1 MIIRQISLSNFR
13 QYKDPQT
20 IKFSCDKDKNVT
32 VILGINTSGKTT
44 LIQAF
49 NWCLY
54 ETTSFK
60 TKDLLNSERARSL
73 GLYSSCVV
81 SVEVELEHEGKLY
94 VINRTQ
100 PATKIENDRIKYQ
113 PSVLKVEFKEDN
125 GEMQEISSYECG
137 NTINKILPAALSDYF
152 FFDGER
158 ISDINNKGDVVAAVR
173 GLMGLETISEAV
185 DHFNKGNNSV
195 VGKLSK
201 ELDVGQDE
209 KSRRYQVELD
219 DAKAQLQVLEGRV
232 SRVKEEIEYFE
243 NRKKELNE
251 IILANADT
259 KNRQEEK
266 LRVERD
272 IAFLERNQES
282 LEQQLVKDFTK
293 RAPKF
298 FMLPLYDKIY
308 KVLSEAKQ
316 EGVGIPEMHSKAIDF
331 ILARGKC
338 ICGIDLTQNQGAVN
352 HIKYEQS
359 LLPPQHI
366 GTIIRTYK
374 ERVSFDER
382 DVEGYASEIE
392 HDYRRIRENAN
403 QLDDKRS
410 RLLELSRLLQ
420 GNVDVGKFERDN
432 NENDRQLR
440 EKRELL
446 NNLSIRIG
454 ETKNRIQSLEKTVSS
469 LVLATEKNR
478 KVKRCLAYAW
488 RIFNWFK
495 ESYDRAEREVKIEL
509 DKSINAIFSQMYH
522 GKRIVEIDNKYRI
535 TLKIDNGDGVF
546 VTDTSPGLDTVKN
559 FAFIAGI
566 VDLARRKAKEQKS
579 DDPDVVEYSTE
590 PYPVVMDAP
599 FSNADEIHI
608 ANISK
613 VLPQV
618 AEQVILIVMKK
629 DWEHAKPMMNDKV
642 GMIYEIEKHSE
653 TNSSVQLVED
663 ANV

>member
-1 MIIRQISLSNFR
+1 
-13 QYKDPQT
+13 
-20 IKFSCDKDKNVT
+20 
-32 VILGINTSGKTT
+32 
-44 LIQAF
+44 
-49 NWCLY
+49 
-54 ETTSFK
+54 
-60 TKDLLNSERARSL
+60 
-73 GLYSSCVV
+73 
-81 SVEVELEHEGKLY
+81 
-94 VINRTQ
+94 
-100 PATKIENDRIKYQ
+100 
-113 PSVLKVEFKEDN
+113 
-125 GEMQEISSYECG
+125 MQEISSYECG

-185 DHFNKGNNSV
+185 DHFNKGSNSV
-195 VGKLSK
+195 IGKLSK

-209 KSRRYQVELD
+209 KSKRYQIDLD
-219 DAKAQLQVLEGRV
+219 GAKAQLQVLE
-232 SRVKEEIEYFE
+232 SRISGVREEIEYFE

-251 IILANADT
+251 IILAHADT
-259 KNRQEEK
+259 KSRQEEK
-266 LRVERD
+266 LRVEKD

-293 RAPKF
+293 GAPKF
-298 FMLPLYDKIY
+298 FMSPLYKKIY
-308 KVLSEAKQ
+308 QVLSDAKQ
-316 EGVGIPEMHSKAIDF
+316 EGEGIPEMHSKAIDF

-374 ERVSFDER
+374 ERIAFDER
-382 DVEGYASEIE
+382 DIDGYTREIE
-392 HDYRRIRENAN
+392 NAYKRIRENAN
-403 QLDDKRS
+403 QLDDKKS
-410 RLLELSRLLQ
+410 RLQELSRLLQ
-420 GNVDVGKFERDN
+420 GNVDVGKYERDN

-446 NNLSIRIG
+446 NSLSVRIG
-454 ETKNRIQSLEKTVSS
+454 ETKNKIQSLEKTVAS
-469 LVLATEKNR
+469 LVLVTEKNR
-478 KVKRCLAYAW
+478 KINRCLAYA
-488 RIFNWFK
+488 RKIYKWFK
-495 ESYDRAEREVKIEL
+495 DSYDRAEQDVKTEL
-509 DKSINAIFSQMYH
+509 DKSINSIFAQMYH
-522 GKRIVEIDNKYRI
+522 GRRIVEIDGRYHI
-535 TLKIDNGDGVF
+535 TLKINNGDGIF

-653 TNSSVQLVED
+653 TNSSIHPGEGY
-663 ANV
+663 

>member
-1 MIIRQISLSNFR
+1 MIIKQISLSNFR
-13 QYKDPQT
+13 QYKEPQT

-60 TKDLLNSERARSL
+60 TKDLLNSERMRSL
-73 GLYSSCVV
+73 GLYASCIV

-94 VINRTQ
+94 VIRRTQ
-100 PATKIENDRIKYQ
+100 SATKTESERIKYQ
-113 PSVLKVEFKEDN
+113 PSVLKVEFKEEN

-185 DHFNKGNNSV
+185 DHFNKGSNSV
-195 VGKLSK
+195 IGKLSK

-209 KSRRYQVELD
+209 KSRRYQVDLD
-219 DAKAQLQVLEGRV
+219 GAQAQLQVLE
-232 SRVKEEIEYFE
+232 SRISGVKEEIEYFE
-243 NRKKELNE
+243 NRKKELTE
-251 IILANADT
+251 IILAHADT
-259 KNRQEEK
+259 KSRQEEK
-266 LRVERD
+266 SRVEKD
-272 IAFLERNQES
+272 IAFLERNQEN

-298 FMLPLYDKIY
+298 FMLPLYKKIY
-308 KVLSEAKQ
+308 QVLSDAKQ
-316 EGVGIPEMHSKAIDF
+316 EGEGIPEMHSKAIDF
-331 ILARGKC
+331 ILARGRC

-359 LLPPQHI
+359 LLPPQHL

-374 ERVSFDER
+374 ERISTEELEINGFI
-382 DVEGYASEIE
+382 GEIE
-392 HDYRRIRENAN
+392 NDYRRIRENAN

-420 GNVDVGKFERDN
+420 GNVDVGKYERDI
-432 NENDRQLR
+432 NETDRQLR
-440 EKRELL
+440 EKRDLL
-446 NNLSIRIG
+446 NSLSIRIG
-454 ETKNRIQSLEKTVSS
+454 ETKNRIQSLEKTVAS
-469 LVLATEKNR
+469 LVLITEKNKKIKQR
-478 KVKRCLAYAW
+478 LAYAH
-488 RIFNWFK
+488 RIYTWFK
-495 ESYDRAEREVKIEL
+495 DSYDRAEQDVKVEL
-509 DKSINAIFSQMYH
+509 DKSINSIFAQMYH
-522 GKRIVEIDNKYRI
+522 GKRVVEIDGRYHI

-653 TNSSVQLVED
+653 TNSSIQPMEGY
-663 ANV
+663 

>member
-1 MIIRQISLSNFR
+1 MIIKQISLSNFR
-13 QYKDPQT
+13 QYKEPQT

-60 TKDLLNSERARSL
+60 TKDLLNSERMRSL
-73 GLYSSCVV
+73 GLYASCIV

-94 VINRTQ
+94 VIRRTQ
-100 PATKIENDRIKYQ
+100 SATKTEGERIKYQ
-113 PSVLKVEFKEDN
+113 PSVLKVEFKEEN

-185 DHFNKGNNSV
+185 DHFNKGSNSV
-195 VGKLSK
+195 IGKLSK

-209 KSRRYQVELD
+209 KSRRYQVDLD
-219 DAKAQLQVLEGRV
+219 GAKAQLQVLE
-232 SRVKEEIEYFE
+232 SRISSVKEEIEYFE
-243 NRKKELNE
+243 NRKKELTE
-251 IILANADT
+251 IILAHADT
-259 KNRQEEK
+259 KSRQEEK
-266 LRVERD
+266 SRVEKD
-272 IAFLERNQES
+272 IAFLERNQEN

-298 FMLPLYDKIY
+298 FMLPLYKKIY
-308 KVLSEAKQ
+308 QVLSDAKQ
-316 EGVGIPEMHSKAIDF
+316 EGEGIPEMHSKAIDF
-331 ILARGKC
+331 ILARGRC

-374 ERVSFDER
+374 ERILTGEHEISGFT
-382 DVEGYASEIE
+382 SEIE
-392 HDYRRIRENAN
+392 SDYRRIRENAN

-420 GNVDVGKFERDN
+420 GNVDVGKYERDI

-440 EKRELL
+440 EKRDLL
-446 NNLSIRIG
+446 NSLSIRIG
-454 ETKNRIQSLEKTVSS
+454 ETKNRIQSLEKTVAS
-469 LVLATEKNR
+469 LVLITEKNKKIKQR
-478 KVKRCLAYAW
+478 LAYAR
-488 RIFNWFK
+488 RIYTWFK
-495 ESYDRAEREVKIEL
+495 DSYDRAEQDVKVEL
-509 DKSINAIFSQMYH
+509 DKSINSIFAQMYH
-522 GKRIVEIDNKYRI
+522 GRRIVEIDGRYHI

-653 TNSSVQLVED
+653 TNSSIQPVEGY
-663 ANV
+663 

>member
-1 MIIRQISLSNFR
+1 MIIKQISLSNFR
-13 QYKDPQT
+13 QYKEPQI

-60 TKDLLNSERARSL
+60 TKDLLNSERMRSL

-94 VINRTQ
+94 VIRRTQ
-100 PATKIENDRIKYQ
+100 SATKTESERIKYQ
-113 PSVLKVEFKEDN
+113 PSVLKVEFKEEN

-185 DHFNKGNNSV
+185 DHFNKGSNSV
-195 VGKLSK
+195 IGKLSK

-209 KSRRYQVELD
+209 KSKRYQVDLD
-219 DAKAQLQVLEGRV
+219 GAKAQLQVLE
-232 SRVKEEIEYFE
+232 SRISGVREEIEYFE

-251 IILANADT
+251 IILAHADT
-259 KNRQEEK
+259 KSRQEEK
-266 LRVERD
+266 LRVEKD

-293 RAPKF
+293 GAPKF
-298 FMLPLYDKIY
+298 FMSPLYKKIY
-308 KVLSEAKQ
+308 QVLSDAKQ
-316 EGVGIPEMHSKAIDF
+316 EGEGIPEMHSKAIDF

-374 ERVSFDER
+374 ERIAFDER
-382 DVEGYASEIE
+382 HTDGYTKEIE
-392 HDYRRIRENAN
+392 NDYKRIRENAN
-403 QLDDKRS
+403 QLDDKKS
-410 RLLELSRLLQ
+410 RLQELSRLLQ
-420 GNVDVGKFERDN
+420 GNVDVGKYERDN

-446 NNLSIRIG
+446 NSLSVRIG
-454 ETKNRIQSLEKTVSS
+454 ETKNKIQSLEKTVAS
-469 LVLATEKNR
+469 LVLVTEKNR
-478 KVKRCLAYAW
+478 KINQCLAYA
-488 RIFNWFK
+488 RKIYKWFK
-495 ESYDRAEREVKIEL
+495 DSYDRAEQDVKTEL
-509 DKSINAIFSQMYH
+509 DKSINSIFAQMYH
-522 GKRIVEIDNKYRI
+522 GRRIVEIDGRYHI
-535 TLKIDNGDGVF
+535 TLKIDNGDGIF

-608 ANISK
+608 ANISN

-642 GMIYEIEKHSE
+642 GIIYEIEKHSE
-653 TNSSVQLVED
+653 TNSSIHLGEGY
-663 ANV
+663 

>member
-54 ETTSFK
+54 GTTSFASK
-60 TKDLLNSERARSL
+60 TDLLNSERMRSL
-73 GLYSSCVV
+73 GLYSSCIV

-94 VINRTQ
+94 VVRRTQ
-100 PATKIENDRIKYQ
+100 QATKTESERIKYQ
-113 PSVLKVEFKEDN
+113 PSILKVEFKEEN

-152 FFDGER
+152 FFDGEH
-158 ISDINNKGDVVAAVR
+158 ISNINNKGDVVAAVR

-185 DHFNKGNNSV
+185 DHFNKGSNSV
-195 VGKLSK
+195 IGKLSK
-201 ELDVGQDE
+201 ELDIGQDE

-219 DAKAQLQVLEGRV
+219 GAKAQLQVLEGRI
-232 SRVKEEIEYFE
+232 SQAKEEIDYFE
-243 NRKKELNE
+243 NRKKELND

-266 LRVERD
+266 IRVEKD
-272 IAFLERNQES
+272 IAFLERNQEN

-293 RAPKF
+293 NAPKF
-298 FMLPLYDKIY
+298 FMLPLYK
-308 KVLSEAKQ
+308 KVYQVLLDAKQ
-316 EGVGIPEMHSKAIDF
+316 EGEGIPEMHSKAIDF
-331 ILARGKC
+331 ILARKKC

-366 GTIIRTYK
+366 GTTIRTYK
-374 ERVSFDER
+374 ERLSFDE
-382 DVEGYASEIE
+382 SEIE
-392 HDYRRIRENAN
+392 GFAREIENDYRRIRENAN
-403 QLDDKRS
+403 QLDDKKS
-410 RLLELSRLLQ
+410 RMMELSRLLQ

-446 NNLSIRIG
+446 TNLSVRIG
-454 ETKNRIQSLEKTVSS
+454 ETKNRIQSLEKTVDS
-469 LVLATEKNR
+469 LVLATEKNK
-478 KVKRCLAYAW
+478 KVKRCLAYANK
-488 RIFNWFK
+488 IYTWFK
-495 ESYDRAEREVKIEL
+495 ESYDRAEQDVKTEL
-509 DKSINAIFSQMYH
+509 DKSINSIFSQMYH
-522 GKRIVEIDNKYRI
+522 GKRIVEIDSKYHI

-546 VTDTSPGLDTVKN
+546 VADTSPGLDTVKN
-559 FAFIAGI
+559 FAFISGI

-629 DWEHAKPMMNDKV
+629 DWEHAKPMMKDKI

-653 TNSSVQLVED
+653 TNSSIHPGEGY
-663 ANV
+663 